1 MNREKLKSKVE
12 RYCKN
17 NLELRLICDGLFC
30 PDCPL
35 YIKNNDEE
43 RCARDDDE
51 VKEVLGE
58 VWAETHG
65 YVKKEKLRPKVNEE
79 FIDNLAALLQR
90 GATFSVIKNV
100 ICCEGELWMGQDDQE
115 DNWYRWLKENLFVE
129 DTEDEEL
136 EQSNEETES
145 TVPINL
151 GEVQSQEQFP
161 FDDIP
166 VSDLTIPIPQPT
178 TPELKWGFLKET
190 LKVLIQEERSQA
202 QKEAYQKILKI
213 IDGFDGVA

>member
-65 YVKKEKLRPKVNEE
+65 YVKKE
-79 FIDNLAALLQR
+79 
-90 GATFSVIKNV
+90 
-100 ICCEGELWMGQDDQE
+100 
-115 DNWYRWLKENLFVE
+115 NLFVE

-136 EQSNEETES
+136 EQSNEKTES

-166 VSDLTIPIPQPT
+166 ISDLTIPIPRPT

-213 IDGFDGVA
+213 MDGFDGVA